1 MIGQTGGKKLNP
13 CVNLE
18 GVLMLLQLR
27 SEFHFEDVI
36 LRHNFFLMA
45 ISSKV
50 KLQHLS
56 PRPPLGTGPRS

>member
-1 MIGQTGGKKLNP
+1 
-13 CVNLE
+13 
-18 GVLMLLQLR
+18 MLLQLR

-56 PRPPLGTGPRS
+56 PRPPRVRARDRDVVDE